1 MRPAVDGPT
10 VAEVERVPLDEN
22 AAARQRL
29 LALIDSLD
37 DEHLRKPVT
46 PSWSVATV
54 LAQLAFWD
62 RWAQTLVKRWR
73 SGHLPPPTV
82 PDWYDDAINHT
93 LLPTWQ
99 ALPGTEAARLAVAAA
114 EAVDL
119 EIEKAETPVVAG
131 ILAMGQDNLLNRYLP
146 RNDAVD
152 RIDRALQH

>member
-1 MRPAVDGPT
+1 MRTGTGAPT
-10 VAEVERVPLDEN
+10 VNGVDRVPLDEN

-29 LALIDSLD
+29 ITLIDSLGD
-37 DEHLRKPVT
+37 DDLGRPVT

-73 SGHLPPPTV
+73 TGQLPPPTV
-82 PDWYDDAINHT
+82 PPWYDDALNHT

-99 ALPGTEAARLAVAAA
+99 ALPGREAARLALAAA
-114 EAVDL
+114 EEADH

-131 ILAMGQDNLLNRYLP
+131 LIASRQSNLLDRATP
-146 RNDAVD
+146 RNDALD
-152 RIDRALQH
+152 RIEHALR